1 MLFAEQGVIVSASD
15 MRASKTSW
23 QLWRQ
28 GIGCAQPIMI
38 GYFPVA
44 VMFGISTRS
53 AGLSAWEALAM
64 SLLIFAGA
72 SQFALIG
79 MLASG
84 MPLTGALVATAGLNL
99 RHLFYGPALVPLLR
113 LAGWRQALPIAF
125 GLTDEVFAAALSL
138 LPQHRVD
145 QRPALLFGLE
155 TGAYGSWVFG
165 TLVGALGFQA
175 AARLV
180 PALLPVL
187 SFSLPSLFLVIL
199 LPLAR
204 GRGAA
209 SALVAILVTT
219 ALVLAGFSTAALLA
233 GGISGA
239 LVGALYGVN
248 RD

>member
-1 MLFAEQGVIVSASD
+1 
-15 MRASKTSW
+15 
-23 QLWRQ
+23 
-28 GIGCAQPIMI
+28 MI

-53 AGLSAWEALAM
+53 AGLSAWDALAM
-64 SLLIFAGA
+64 SLFIFAGA

-84 MPLTGALVATAGLNL
+84 VPFIGALVATAGLNL

-113 LAGWRQALPIAF
+113 LSSWRQALPIAF

-138 LPQHRVD
+138 LPQHQARE
-145 QRPALLFGLE
+145 RPALLFGLE
-155 TGAYGSWVFG
+155 TGAYGSWVLG
-165 TLVGALGFQA
+165 TLAGALGFQA
-175 AARLV
+175 AVRLI

-187 SFSLPSLFLVIL
+187 SFALPSLFLVIL

-204 GRGAA
+204 GKGAA
-209 SALVAILVTT
+209 SALVAVLVTT
-219 ALVLAGFSTAALLA
+219 ALILEGYSTAALLA

-239 LVGALYGVN
+239 SVGALFGVN
-248 RD
+248 HD